1 MWLTE
6 QWRMF
11 KELYNALPPDGQI
24 LLTLVVIAI
33 GGFATWRGLTDNKK
47 KETPDP
53 NTIPMWLMIGP
64 VRDALQEIRNIAE
77 DGRTGNAIL
86 RDIDQTLT
94 RLDRGQEYTHQVLE
108 AILRNQELA
117 VPPPSRDPHY
127 RRNQL

>member
-1 MWLTE
+1 
-6 QWRMF
+6 MF

-33 GGFATWRGLTDNKK
+33 GGFATWRGWSDNKK
-47 KETPDP
+47 KEAADP

-64 VRDALQEIRNIAE
+64 VRDALQEIRNMAE

-86 RDIDQTLT
+86 RDIDQVLT
-94 RLDRGQEYTHQVLE
+94 KIDRGQEYTHQLLE

-127 RRNQL
+127 RRKPSL